1 MKKCMKLLAVGAAAA
16 SLATSC
22 GSQSSGGAYDEY
34 LTLAEYKGIPVTRI
48 KSEVTD
54 EAVQEEIDYVIDDN
68 AEYNEITDRGC
79 QEGDLVNIDFTGTI
93 DGEEFDGGSG
103 EDYEIV
109 LGEGYFLED
118 LEAEIVG
125 MTTGETKEI
134 TITFPEDYDEELGGQ
149 EAFFSVTVNTI
160 YEIVRPEYNDAFV
173 SSISD
178 FSTTEEYEEDLRQ
191 TLLEQADESNDYTAG
206 YDALYSVIDA
216 STFSGYPQELYD
228 ECEQEYDDMNAM
240 YAEMF
245 GMDVE
250 DFEMSDED
258 TQAAI
263 EEMVYEE
270 MVVRTIAEREDLEPS
285 DEDFNAYVDT
295 LYEDYGYESAED
307 FLADYSEESIR
318 DELLLTNVMNFLLEN
333 AEITEVSEDEYYGDI
348 YEEEETDELMEEEL
362 IDETDGIIDLEDE
375 TGSLDPRDE
384 TDLIE
389 EVPDDSTEELPAETE
404 TDAAGTEGNAADTET
419 GAAEEN
425 LTEES

>member
-93 DGEEFDGGSG
+93 DGEES
-103 EDYEIV
+103 
-109 LGEGYFLED
+109 
-118 LEAEIVG
+118 EIVG

-149 EAFFSVTVNTI
+149 EAVFSVTVNTI

>member
-1 MKKCMKLLAVGAAAA
+1 MI
-16 SLATSC
+16 
-22 GSQSSGGAYDEY
+22 YDEISQIGRY
-34 LTLAEYKGIPVTRI
+34 RGLYKGLDVL
-48 KSEVTD
+48 
-54 EAVQEEIDYVIDDN
+54 IDW
-68 AEYNEITDRGC
+68 
-79 QEGDLVNIDFTGTI
+79 L
-93 DGEEFDGGSG
+93 
-103 EDYEIV
+103 
-109 LGEGYFLED
+109 
-118 LEAEIVG
+118 
-125 MTTGETKEI
+125 
-134 TITFPEDYDEELGGQ
+134 
-149 EAFFSVTVNTI
+149 
-160 YEIVRPEYNDAFV
+160 
-173 SSISD
+173 
-178 FSTTEEYEEDLRQ
+178 
-191 TLLEQADESNDYTAG
+191 ESNDYTAG

>member
-1 MKKCMKLLAVGAAAA
+1 
-16 SLATSC
+16 
-22 GSQSSGGAYDEY
+22 
-34 LTLAEYKGIPVTRI
+34 
-48 KSEVTD
+48 
-54 EAVQEEIDYVIDDN
+54 
-68 AEYNEITDRGC
+68 
-79 QEGDLVNIDFTGTI
+79 
-93 DGEEFDGGSG
+93 
-103 EDYEIV
+103 
-109 LGEGYFLED
+109 
-118 LEAEIVG
+118 

-149 EAFFSVTVNTI
+149 EAVFSVTVNTI